1 MLGARRGRFF
11 RDGVEIHNVLDVMRK
26 MTEGELC
33 YLCNEQQAAAA
44 LFITKRDNSVQDA
57 PVVPICQS
65 CMNSRQSIDWIHERM
80 DRELSEGKL
89 KDLPIIRVEPAMV
102 IRTDKPPEV
111 VEAAV
116 KHLGDAVVQYGSHFE
131 IVEENHLYFLKPD
144 GQTSIHYFRD
154 SGFIMQVTQDMQ
166 MVDGIEFFDHSPW
179 DDMGELMHIITES
192 HKFAVETISDP
203 NDKEEM
209 AAREDTAT
217 MMTEWLKEL
226 VWWRLQRAIEAQKRR
241 DRPNLAKLMERM
253 PPELLGLLGAL
264 GGREDCDCELCT
276 ARRAAM
282 AKRGQDETIH

>member
-1 MLGARRGRFF
+1 
-11 RDGVEIHNVLDVMRK
+11 VEIHNVLDVMRE

-65 CMNSRQSIDWIHERM
+65 CMNNTPSIDWIHERM

-111 VEAAV
+111 VESAIR
-116 KHLGDAVVQYGSHFE
+116 HLGDAVVQQGSLFE
-131 IVEENHLYFLKPD
+131 IVEEDHPYFFKPD
-144 GQTSIHYFRD
+144 GRTSIHYFRD
-154 SGFIMQVTQDMQ
+154 TNFVMQVTQDERL
-166 MVDGIEFFDHSPW
+166 VDGIEFFGRSPW
-179 DDMGELMHIITES
+179 DDVRELMHIITES
-192 HKFAVETISDP
+192 HKFAIETISAP

-209 AAREDTAT
+209 FSLEDTAT

-226 VWWRLQRAIEAQKRR
+226 VWWRVQRAIEVQQSSSRMSS
-241 DRPNLAKLMERM
+241 LARAL
-253 PPELLGLLGAL
+253 PPEGLKAAIGAL
-264 GGREDCDCELCT
+264 LEERDDCDCALCT

-282 AKRGQDETIH
+282 GEQDMDEEPAPGETIH